1 VRTVAEFKEG
11 TVGGARRGVDFREGL
26 KKITG
31 ALRGGYYRGGSFR
44 AAGVEEGGGGEDDK
58 FVLVTVS
65 FLPVLAVRN
74 LLPCALSF
82 SFLLDGDDAPLPGYQ
97 AASGQLL
104 AVHDFGLSRKVSIG
118 LAIAGL
124 EEASEFV
131 PVFCPGIDMCIYV
144 YM

>member
-1 VRTVAEFKEG
+1 M
-11 TVGGARRGVDFREGL
+11 
-26 KKITG
+26 
-31 ALRGGYYRGGSFR
+31 
-44 AAGVEEGGGGEDDK
+44 
-58 FVLVTVS
+58 
-65 FLPVLAVRN
+65 LAVRN

-82 SFLLDGDDAPLPGYQ
+82 SFLLDGDDAPLPEYH

-131 PVFCPGIDMCIYV
+131 PVFCLSTYMCVHMCRCIHMCRCAYTCIYV
-144 YM
+144 GVYVCVYSAGLEDASEYVPVFCLSTYMCVYMYM